1 MNFDFSKIKV
11 SKPDRLRFGT
21 AGIPISTQG
30 GKTWDGVNQVRKLG
44 LEAME
49 LEFVHSVNLN
59 PKTAE
64 QVNEARIKNDVL
76 LTTHGSYYINLN
88 AVEPEKRGA
97 SRTRVLQAADIAR
110 QAGAW
115 SVTFHGAFY
124 LGMEKEAVYNQVKD
138 QMKKIIQELK
148 DKGNLIWIRP
158 ETTGKPTQWGDYK
171 EIIRLSQEVEQV
183 LPCIDFAHLH
193 ARTNGKYNTTAE
205 WRQVL
210 TDMEKGL
217 GKEALNNMH
226 IHMSG
231 INYGEKGEKNHLFLD
246 ESDLKYKDLIKVWKD
261 FKIKGAV
268 ISESPNIET
277 DALIMK
283 KLYEKQ

>member
-1 MNFDFSKIKV
+1 MAFDYSKIKV

-21 AGIPISTQG
+21 AGIPISAQG
-30 GKTWDGVNQVRKLG
+30 GKTWEGVNQVRKLG

-59 PKTAE
+59 PITAQ
-64 QVNEARIKNDVL
+64 QVNDARTKNDVL

-88 AVEPEKRGA
+88 ALEPEKRGA

-124 LGMEKEAVYNQVKD
+124 LGMEKEQVYDKVKE

-148 DKGNLIWIRP
+148 DKGNPIWIRP

-205 WRQVL
+205 WQQVL
-210 TDMEKGL
+210 TDLEKGL

-231 INYGEKGEKNHLFLD
+231 IHYGEKGEKNHLFLD
-246 ESDLKYKDLIKVWKD
+246 DSDLKYKDLIKVWKD

-283 KLYEKQ
+283 KVYEK